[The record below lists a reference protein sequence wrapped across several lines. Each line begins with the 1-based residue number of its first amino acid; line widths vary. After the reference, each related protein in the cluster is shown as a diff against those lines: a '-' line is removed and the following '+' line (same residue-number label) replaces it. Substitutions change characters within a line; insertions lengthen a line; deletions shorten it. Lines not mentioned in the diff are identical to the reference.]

1 MAIQF
6 ACPPQEQRIK
16 KLFFTFTGGT
26 NTTVL
31 PLFIFLMLGLSGCQS
46 LPERSSLNIEP
57 DSPVIDQTFVAAT
70 TLAKTAQTLSQ
81 QNPEKSGFFVLA
93 DGIEALSARL
103 HLIDAAEKVIDVQY
117 YIWHDDSVGKV
128 MQYRL
133 LQAADRGVK
142 VRLLLDDMDT
152 AGKDDRLLALDQ
164 HPNIQIRTF
173 NPFPNRN
180 SRWKDFLTSG
190 VRVNHRMHNKS
201 ITADR
206 SASILGGRNI
216 GDEYFNASTLVNF
229 ADVDVL
235 TLGKAAEEVADSFDL
250 YWNSENAYPLTAIAH
265 AKDGSVETL
274 ESLADMYKTFLAAA
288 GETPYS
294 DSLKNAKFNSYTS
307 FEQIPFHWSEWQ
319 LAYDLPS
326 KMSTD
331 SITSATHLAP
341 QLAAIAKN
349 ATSSITIVSPYFVP
363 GKDLTKHLT
372 DLVSKGIHVRI
383 LTNSLASN
391 DVALVHAG
399 YLRYRKGLVKGGV
412 ELYELKPKTTQ
423 LINRPEGVSTLNTT
437 PSGTSNGQE
446 KKSPWYAGSKSSLHG
461 KYFVF
466 DNAEMFIG
474 SFNLDGRSIELN
486 TELGVYFVDRDYA
499 KMLDDIFSKNAP
511 RNAYK
516 IQLSDKG
523 KVEWH
528 GIEDGKPVV
537 HTAEP
542 NTSTWTRFSTR
553 LLSFIVPEKQL

>member
-6 ACPPQEQRIK
+6 TCPTRVQSIK
-16 KLFFTFTGGT
+16 KLFAAYTCAA
-26 NTTVL
+26 NTTAASLV
-31 PLFIFLMLGLSGCQS
+31 IFLMFGLSGCQS
-46 LPERSSLNIEP
+46 LPERSSLTIEP
-57 DSPVIDQTFVAAT
+57 DSPAIDQAFVAAT

-103 HLIDAAEKVIDVQY
+103 HLIDSAEKVIDVQY

-133 LQAADRGVK
+133 LKAADRGVK

-164 HPNIQIRTF
+164 HPNIQVRTF

-229 ADVDVL
+229 ADIDVL

-250 YWNSENAYPLTAIAH
+250 YWDSENAYPLTAIAH
-265 AKDGSVETL
+265 TKDDSLETL
-274 ESLADMYKTFLAAA
+274 ESLADMYQTFLAAA

-294 DSLKNAKFNSYTS
+294 DSLKNAKFNHYTS
-307 FEQIPFHWSEWQ
+307 FDQIPFHWSEWQ

-326 KMSTD
+326 KMSAD
-331 SITSATHLAP
+331 AITSATHLAP
-341 QLAAIAKN
+341 QLAALAKN

-363 GKDLTKHLT
+363 GKNLTKHLT

-399 YLRYRKGLVKGGV
+399 YLRYRKDLVKGGV

-423 LINRPEGVSTLNTT
+423 LINRPEGA
-437 PSGTSNGQE
+437 SNGQE

-486 TELGVYFVDRDYA
+486 TELGVYFIDRDYA
-499 KMLDDIFSKNAP
+499 KMLDEIFSKNAP
-511 RNAYK
+511 LNAYK

-528 GIEDGKPVV
+528 GIEDGNPVV

-553 LLSFIVPEKQL
+553 LLSLIVPEKQL